1 MSLKSETEPA
11 ARTAAEINGE
21 RSSEHVREPTQ
32 PVHLSNT
39 AGPGNGERASDGTLT
54 RAQKQAP
61 AATSLAA
68 RSTQSLAARLT
79 AWYAA
84 SAFALILAATGV
96 LYIALERGLDADNDR
111 LLADRIEDVRSVLKN
126 HQDPRT
132 ELADQ
137 ADDTPSP
144 RLHSPVY
151 FRILDGA
158 GQVVIESRGMPDILP
173 ARLFPAPTSPA
184 ARYGEGQQVR
194 AAGAGQRFRVLSAL
208 SPPPRGDQP
217 YAVQVAISLAPQ
229 EKLLAEYRRRLWV
242 ALSVTL
248 VACVIVGYE
257 IARRGIRPIQN
268 VTDTAKRIRSTTL
281 DARID
286 AAPMPAELQSLAGEF
301 NEMLDRLQQSF
312 SRISRFSAD
321 IAHELRTPVNNLR
334 GVAEVALTKAR
345 SREEYHE
352 ALLSCIEETVRLSHI
367 IDNLLF
373 LARAEDPR
381 HQIARERLDVAHELE
396 VVAEFYEASATD
408 AGVKI
413 DVQASAPLEVK
424 LNRTLFQRAVGNLLD
439 NSIKHTQ
446 PGGTIR
452 VIATHDDG
460 TVRIDVAD
468 TGCGIPAEHLPHV
481 FDRLYR
487 VADDRSKHTGGAGL
501 GLAIVKSIAA
511 SHGGSVGIQSEFGR
525 GTKVTIYIPRDTP
538 QSS

>member
-1 MSLKSETEPA
+1 MAPPPVSGAAEAAGKRPPVTPQA
-11 ARTAAEINGE
+11 ARAA
-21 RSSEHVREPTQ
+21 P
-32 PVHLSNT
+32 
-39 AGPGNGERASDGTLT
+39 
-54 RAQKQAP
+54 
-61 AATSLAA
+61 
-68 RSTQSLAARLT
+68 SLAARLT

-111 LLADRIEDVRSVLKN
+111 VLADRIEDVRSVLKN

-151 FRILDGA
+151 FRILDGDNA
-158 GQVVIESRGMPDILP
+158 VVLESRSMSQTLP
-173 ARLFPAPTSPA
+173 TSLFPVADLIPED
-184 ARYGEGQQVR
+184 RYGEGRQVR
-194 AAGAGQRFRVLSAL
+194 TPDGHRYRVLSAL
-208 SPPPRGDQP
+208 SPPPKGDRP
-217 YAVQVAISLAPQ
+217 YTVQVAISLGPQ
-229 EKLLAEYRRRLWV
+229 EKLLAEYRHRLWV

-248 VACVIVGYE
+248 VACVVVGYE

-268 VTDTAKRIRSTTL
+268 VTDIAKRIRSTTL

-301 NEMLDRLQQSF
+301 NEMLDRLQLSF

-352 ALLSCIEETVRLSHI
+352 ALSSCIEETVRLSHI

-381 HQIARERLDVAHELE
+381 QVVAREPLDVAHELE
-396 VVAEFYEASATD
+396 VVSEFYEASASE

-413 DVQASAPLEVK
+413 DVEVRGPLEAR
-424 LNRTLFQRAVGNLLD
+424 LNRTLLQRAVGNLLD

-446 PGGTIR
+446 PGGHIR
-452 VIATHDDG
+452 VVAARSNGELT
-460 TVRIDVAD
+460 IDVID
-468 TGCGIPAEHLPHV
+468 TGCGIPPEHVPRV

-511 SHGGSVGIQSEFGR
+511 SHGGTVGIESGLGE
-525 GTKVTIYIPRDTP
+525 GTKVTIRIPP
-538 QSS
+538 EPPV